1 MRVIVGLAILAGLV
15 NAALPAVA
23 QEVTAEVRTW
33 DGKSWRLTQPR
44 FEVFYTIMV
53 KPEEGAVPQGPK
65 APDVTMT
72 GSVQGLGILFKEEAQ
87 TKRGH
92 AQVALVTISRKGV
105 ETEIPLASIRSLQFF
120 RQPVEDSALRPY
132 LAVTHF
138 RYSAAAVL
146 LDGSRVEGDY
156 VNLGTAVLR
165 GMTPQGQ
172 VDIPW
177 QEIGDINFGPA
188 EGPKTSEGRGT
199 ALPTVLE
206 AAEMAEAVKAEI
218 APRQAVF
225 LLDDAEVV
233 SQQES
238 EKP

>member
-33 DGKSWRLTQPR
+33 DGQSWRLTQPR
-44 FEVFYTIMV
+44 FEVFYTIVV
-53 KPEEGAVPQGPK
+53 KPEEGGVPQGAK
-65 APDVTMT
+65 APDVSMT
-72 GSVQGLGILFKEEAQ
+72 GSIQGLGTLFREEPR

-92 AQVALVTISRKGV
+92 GQVALVILSRRGV
-105 ETEIPLASIRSLQFF
+105 ETEIPLASIRTIQFF
-120 RQPVEDSALRPY
+120 RQPVEESALRPY

-138 RYSAAAVL
+138 RHSAAAVL

-165 GMTPQGQ
+165 GMTPQGR

-177 QEIGDINFGPA
+177 QEIGDIHFEPA
-188 EGPKTSEGRGT
+188 ESPKTSEGRG
-199 ALPTVLE
+199 AAPPTVPE
-206 AAEMAEAVKAEI
+206 AAEAQR
-218 APRQAVF
+218 P
-225 LLDDAEVV
+225 
-233 SQQES
+233 
-238 EKP
+238 